1 MLYNFNKG
9 YLKLQKLYKG
19 GLVDLIIKKPRVL
32 DERAISFKI
41 SDGLLEVF
49 DQKDFLI
56 GDRPLPIPVEP
67 SMTVDEIYNVA
78 TQCNY
83 DIDEMIGSIIQ
94 EAVIENEEYD
104 IWLSHEEI
112 IFFSPST
119 QKWVSEPYD
128 GIFAWLEAI
137 LVAEEE
143 PKVEEAEEEV
153 EEVEEIVEE
162 EPEEVEEI
170 EEEQEETSED
180 EELEEKEEET
190 EEVEEVEDVEAPEDY
205 VEDLDGGEG
214 EENMEIVEGISEE
227 EKAQKLEEWK
237 SAYETVSNSEEEV
250 SGITMEY
257 LMKVATLIIMEEE
270 KDVFA
275 IDEKEVLFKLVTQ
288 EKVIFNGI
296 DVLKAAF
303 YNAHLLLNE
312 SKDTA
317 EQEDSTEEEEATADD
332 EYG

>member
-1 MLYNFNKG
+1 M
-9 YLKLQKLYKG
+9 
-19 GLVDLIIKKPRVL
+19 IIKKPRVL

-257 LMKVATLIIMEEE
+257 LIKVATFIRYSIVIP
-270 KDVFA
+270 DTSSS
-275 IDEKEVLFKLVTQ
+275 LF
-288 EKVIFNGI
+288 
-296 DVLKAAF
+296 
-303 YNAHLLLNE
+303 
-312 SKDTA
+312 DTV
-317 EQEDSTEEEEATADD
+317 S
-332 EYG
+332 